1 MGTFS
6 LIIPYAQILQ
16 KEISLAGVLT
26 ASLPSRPSKWAIL
39 LLRFNNEQ
47 NLSASAPSLDFYE
60 RLFTGKGAGTLNV
73 PAFFSDVSHGQLD
86 LSASKVFD
94 WMTIN
99 ANRSDYVG
107 NIADKNVPKGKF
119 NRNGLMALGYQTAL
133 DNKILLSDYEGIVY
147 SFAGL
152 IDLFGVIGGMAAV
165 CDTGSLWP
173 SLLGQEMSHGYGL
186 DHSRADGSQADYLDI
201 WDVMSTNVGGTF
213 STPDANYTF
222 VGPGMN
228 AWNMR
233 SRGWLDESRVWKPL
247 FVHFGTQD
255 VVLRPLHRHDLV
267 GYLAA
272 ELGPYLVEYRVAE
285 RWDAGLQGGSGI
297 LVHRFG
303 DLDNHSYVMG
313 PPAAE
318 ELVSSVGAHPQ
329 KVGETFQVGNE
340 SKVFDT
346 VYRCEVLAINDAAHT
361 ATIRLSYRPAAEQ
374 PGPRQL
380 PFQVGPIGSDVGGI
394 YIQGG
399 TVHRI
404 PPYGPLMQIM
414 QQITAHIEA
423 ASIRDTGVRSLTQAT
438 ALTGIM
444 RHAAEA
450 LRALDPIRTPSP
462 APTRSQM
469 TSPTGGEKNQPK
481 LKTKPK

>member
-1 MGTFS
+1 MPFMTN
-6 LIIPYAQILQ
+6 LTQILQ
-16 KEISLAGVLT
+16 QEISLAGVLT
-26 ASLPSRPSKWAIL
+26 AGLLSRPSKWAIL
-39 LLRFNNEQ
+39 LLRFNNEE

-94 WMTIN
+94 WVTIN

-107 NIADKNVPKGKF
+107 NIADKDVPRGKF
-119 NRNGLMALGYQTAL
+119 NRNGLMALGHQTAL
-133 DNKILLSDYEGIVY
+133 ESKIPLSDYEGIVY

-152 IDLFGVIGGMAAV
+152 IDLFGVLGGMAAV

-186 DHSRADGSQADYLDI
+186 DHSRADGSQGDYMDI
-201 WDVMSTNVGGTF
+201 WDIMSTNVGGTF
-213 STPDANYTF
+213 STPDTNYTF

-233 SRGWLDESRVWKPL
+233 SRGWLDESRVWRPL
-247 FVHFGTQD
+247 FKHFGTQD
-255 VVLRPLHRHDLV
+255 IVLRPLHRHDLV

-272 ELGPYLVEYRVAE
+272 ELGPYLIEYRVGE

-297 LVHRFG
+297 LVHRFA
-303 DLDNHSYVMG
+303 DWDNHSYVMG

-318 ELVSSVGAHPQ
+318 ELVSPFAAHPQ
-329 KVGETFQVGNE
+329 KVGETFQVGDE
-340 SKVFDT
+340 SKIFDT

-374 PGPRQL
+374 PPPHQR
-380 PFQVGPIGSDVGGI
+380 PFEIGPIGSDVGGI

-404 PPYGPLMQIM
+404 PPYGPVMQIM
-414 QQITAHIEA
+414 QQITAYTEGNFIG
-423 ASIRDTGVRSLTQAT
+423 DTGIRSLAQAT

-450 LRALDPIRTPSP
+450 LGALDPIRTPSP
-462 APTRSQM
+462 APTHSEIRSASASKQ
-469 TSPTGGEKNQPK
+469 TRPK

>member
-1 MGTFS
+1 MRNLT
-6 LIIPYAQILQ
+6 QMLQ
-16 KEISLAGVLT
+16 QEISLAHFLT
-26 ASLPSRPSKWAIL
+26 AGLPSRPSKWAIL

-47 NLSASAPSLDFYE
+47 KLSASAPSIDFYE
-60 RLFTGKGAGTLNV
+60 RLFTGKGTGTLNV

-107 NIADKNVPKGKF
+107 NIDDKNVPKGKF
-119 NRNGLMALGYQTAL
+119 NRNGLMILGDQTAL
-133 DNKILLSDYEGIVY
+133 ANKIPLSDYDGIVY

-152 IDLFGVIGGMAAV
+152 IDLFGVLGGMAVV

-173 SLLGQEMSHGYGL
+173 ALLGQEMSHGYGL

-201 WDVMSTNVGGTF
+201 WDIMSTNVGGTF
-213 STPDANYTF
+213 STADTNYNF

-247 FVHFGTQD
+247 FEHFGTQD
-255 VVLRPLHRHDLV
+255 IVLRPLHRRDLV

-297 LVHRFG
+297 LVHRFV
-303 DLDNHSYVMG
+303 DWDNRSYVVG

-318 ELVSSVGAHPQ
+318 ELVSLFAAHPQ
-329 KVGETFQVGNE
+329 KVGETFQVGDE
-340 SKVFDT
+340 GKIFDT

-374 PGPRQL
+374 PGPHQR
-380 PFQVGPIGSDVGGI
+380 PFEVGPIGSDVGGI

-399 TVHRI
+399 TVHRL
-404 PPYGPLMQIM
+404 PPYGPVMQMM
-414 QQITAHIEA
+414 QQIAAHTDA
-423 ASIRDTGVRSLTQAT
+423 SSIRDTGLRSLAQAT
-438 ALTGIM
+438 ALTGII

-450 LRALDPIRTPSP
+450 LRALDSIRTPSP
-462 APTRSQM
+462 APTGSQI
-469 TSPTGGEKNQPK
+469 TSARASKQTQDKS
-481 LKTKPK
+481 KTKSKS